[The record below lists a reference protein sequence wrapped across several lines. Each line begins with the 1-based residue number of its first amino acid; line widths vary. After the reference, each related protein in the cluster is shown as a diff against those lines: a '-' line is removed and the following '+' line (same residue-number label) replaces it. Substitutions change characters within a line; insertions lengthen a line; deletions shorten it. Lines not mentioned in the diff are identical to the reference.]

1 MVIAVPKEIKTREY
15 RVGLTPAGARTL
27 VEDGHAVLVETG
39 AGAGSGLFDDE
50 YRSAGARIIDSAA
63 ELYDNADLVVK
74 VKEPLA
80 VEYDL
85 LRPGQILFTFLHLAP
100 LPDLASALL
109 QREVAGVAYETI
121 EFPDGSLP
129 LLLPMSEIAGRMA
142 VQVGAFYLQKENG
155 GKGVL
160 LSGAPGVRA
169 GRVVVLGG
177 GTAGTNAVRIAV
189 GMGAEVSVLDIDPNR
204 LESLDLRYGNR
215 IRTLM
220 SNSQTI
226 EEEVLRAD
234 LLIGAVLIAGAKA
247 PQLVHRFL
255 VKRMGPGSV
264 IVDVAVD
271 QGGCVE
277 TTRPTT
283 HDDPVYTVDD
293 VLHYGVANMPGAVSR
308 TSTFALT
315 NRTLPYVRRIAA
327 QGISAAAEADRPL
340 RLGIN
345 TWRGKICNEPVARAL
360 GLPYHPWTPEGAG

>member
-1 MVIAVPKEIKTREY
+1 MIVGVPKEIKTREY
-15 RVGLTPAGARTL
+15 RVGLTPAGVRTL
-27 VEDGHAVLVETG
+27 AEDGHTVLVETG
-39 AGAGSGLFDDE
+39 AGAGSGLGDDA
-50 YRSAGARIIDSAA
+50 YRGAGARIVASAA
-63 ELYDNADLVVK
+63 EIYADAELVVK

-80 VEYDL
+80 AEYEK
-85 LRPGQILFTFLHLAP
+85 LRPGRILFTYLHLAP
-100 LPDLASALL
+100 LPELTRALVE
-109 QREVAGVAYETI
+109 REVAGVAYETI
-121 EFPDGSLP
+121 ALADGTLP
-129 LLLPMSEIAGRMA
+129 LLQPMSEIAGRMA

-160 LSGAPGVRA
+160 LSGAPGVRGA
-169 GRVVVLGG
+169 RVVVLGG
-177 GTAGTNAVRIAV
+177 GTAGANAVRIAA

-204 LESLDLRYGNR
+204 LEALDQRFGNR

-220 SNSQTI
+220 SNSHTI
-226 EEEVLRAD
+226 EDEVLRAD

-247 PQLVHRFL
+247 PRLVERSL
-255 VKRMGPGSV
+255 VARMEPGSV

-283 HDDPVYTVDD
+283 HDDPVYTVDG
-293 VLHYGVANMPGAVSR
+293 VVHYAVANMPGAVSR

-327 QGISAAAEADRPL
+327 QGLAAAAEADPAL

-345 TWRGKICNEPVARAL
+345 TWRGQVCNEAVAKAQ
-360 GLPYHPWTPEGAG
+360 GLPFVPWTP